1 MKDLQEFHWGSY
13 IIFLVLYFLQDLKK
27 YINLMSLTL
36 TPTLSLV
43 SNLFVGPNVGSSL
56 VFENLNPES
65 SKGKAFLHDEESP
78 REKPPSCVTCQENKS
93 TITPQ
98 DCMGG
103 EVVDAAN
110 FYVEKAH
117 ETCGILMGDTAWHE
131 EEIMQEKM
139 HHKVLQ
145 KGMHEYDQNCSII
158 ENIKGGGFLVN
169 DIIQGSDSLGM
180 VKLGRDNQQG
190 LLKLRKRPAMLVVP
204 EHSAVS
210 EFGEMCRK
218 LEHKEFEVEGRDF
231 VLASKKGRRKVMED
245 GYGVMVD
252 ILGDPK
258 QAFFAVID
266 GHGGQAA
273 TDFVAE
279 NLGRNITKALEC
291 VGGEEGRLEQA
302 IRSGYMV
309 TDKDFLCQGVSSGA
323 CTSSVLLKDGELH
336 VANVGDCRVV
346 LSRKGVA
353 KALTNDHRLTREDE
367 RLRIENTGGFVH
379 CQNGIWRAQGLLA
392 VSRAIGDMHLK
403 EWIISEPEIKKLR
416 LTSDCQFLIMASDGL
431 WDKVND
437 QEAVDVVL
445 REKNLLM
452 SCKKLVDM
460 SSSRGSMD
468 DITVMVID
476 LLNFV
481 TSS

>member
-1 MKDLQEFHWGSY
+1 M
-13 IIFLVLYFLQDLKK
+13 
-27 YINLMSLTL
+27 NLMSLTL

-43 SNLFVGPNVGSSL
+43 GNLFVGPKGGSPL
-56 VFENLNPES
+56 VFENLNTES
-65 SKGKAFLHDEESP
+65 SKGKVFLHDEESP
-78 REKPPSCVTCQENKS
+78 REKLPSCVTCQENKS

-98 DCMGG
+98 DCIGG
-103 EVVDAAN
+103 EVVNAAN
-110 FYVEKAH
+110 CYVEKAH
-117 ETCGILMGDTAWHE
+117 KTCGILMGDTAWHE
-131 EEIMQEKM
+131 EEIMQEKT

-145 KGMHEYDQNCSII
+145 KGMREYDEQNCTTII
-158 ENIKGGGFLVN
+158 ENIKGGGVLVN

-180 VKLGRDNQQG
+180 VKLGGDNQQG
-190 LLKLRKRPAMLVVP
+190 LLKLRKRPAKLVVP
-204 EHSAVS
+204 EHCAVS

-245 GYGVMVD
+245 GYGVVVD

-291 VGGEEGRLEQA
+291 VGGEEGQLEQA

-309 TDKDFLCQGVSSGA
+309 TDKDFLRQGVSSGA

-392 VSRAIGDMHLK
+392 VSRAIGDLHLK

-416 LTSDCQFLIMASDGL
+416 LTSDCQFLIIASDGL
-431 WDKVND
+431 WDKVSD

-481 TSS
+481 ATGC

>member
-1 MKDLQEFHWGSY
+1 
-13 IIFLVLYFLQDLKK
+13 
-27 YINLMSLTL
+27 MSITF

-43 SNLFVGPNVGSSL
+43 GNLFVGPKGGSAL
-56 VFENLNPES
+56 VFENLNPEG

-78 REKPPSCVTCQENKS
+78 LDKHPSCVTCQENKS

-98 DCMGG
+98 DCIIG
-103 EVVDAAN
+103 EVVEDAAN
-110 FYVEKAH
+110 FYVEKSH
-117 ETCGILMGDTAWHE
+117 ETCGILMGDIAWHE

-145 KGMHEYDQNCSII
+145 KGMHEYDDQNCTII
-158 ENIKGGGFLVN
+158 ENIKGGGVLVN

-180 VKLGRDNQQG
+180 VKLGGDNQQG
-190 LLKLRKRPAMLVVP
+190 LLKLRKRPAKLVVP
-204 EHSAVS
+204 EHCAVS
-210 EFGEMCRK
+210 EFDEMCRK

-291 VGGEEGRLEQA
+291 VGGEEGQLEQA

-309 TDKDFLCQGVSSGA
+309 TDKDFLRQGVSSGA

-353 KALTNDHRLTREDE
+353 IALTNDHRLTREDE

-392 VSRAIGDMHLK
+392 VSRAIGDLHLK
-403 EWIISEPEIKKLR
+403 EWIISEPEIKRLR

-445 REKNLLM
+445 REKNLMM

-460 SSSRGSMD
+460 SFSRGSMD

-481 TSS
+481 VTS

>member
-1 MKDLQEFHWGSY
+1 
-13 IIFLVLYFLQDLKK
+13 
-27 YINLMSLTL
+27 MSLTL

-43 SNLFVGPNVGSSL
+43 GNLFVGPKGGSSL

-78 REKPPSCVTCQENKS
+78 REKPPCVTCQENK

-98 DCMGG
+98 DCIGG

-145 KGMHEYDQNCSII
+145 KGMHEYDDQNCTII
-158 ENIKGGGFLVN
+158 ENIKGGGVSVN

-180 VKLGRDNQQG
+180 VKLGGDNQQG
-190 LLKLRKRPAMLVVP
+190 LLKLRKRPAKLVVP

-258 QAFFAVID
+258 RYICYHQAFFAVID

-279 NLGRNITKALEC
+279 NLGRNIAKALEC
-291 VGGEEGRLEQA
+291 VGGEEGQLEQA
-302 IRSGYMV
+302 ICSGYMV

-323 CTSSVLLKDGELH
+323 CTSSVLLKDGELY

-353 KALTNDHRLTREDE
+353 KALTKDHRLTREDE
-367 RLRIENTGGFVH
+367 RLRIENT
-379 CQNGIWRAQGLLA
+379 
-392 VSRAIGDMHLK
+392 VSQVI
-403 EWIISEPEIKKLR
+403 P
-416 LTSDCQFLIMASDGL
+416 FLCM
-431 WDKVND
+431 
-437 QEAVDVVL
+437 
-445 REKNLLM
+445 
-452 SCKKLVDM
+452 
-460 SSSRGSMD
+460 
-468 DITVMVID
+468 
-476 LLNFV
+476 
-481 TSS
+481 

>member
-27 YINLMSLTL
+27 YINLMSLTF

-43 SNLFVGPNVGSSL
+43 GNLFVGPNVGSSL

-190 LLKLRKRPAMLVVP
+190 LLKLRKRPAKLVVP

-218 LEHKEFEVEGRDF
+218 LEHKEFDVEGRDF

-258 QAFFAVID
+258 QV
-266 GHGGQAA
+266 G
-273 TDFVAE
+273 
-279 NLGRNITKALEC
+279 NI
-291 VGGEEGRLEQA
+291 
-302 IRSGYMV
+302 Y
-309 TDKDFLCQGVSSGA
+309 
-323 CTSSVLLKDGELH
+323 
-336 VANVGDCRVV
+336 
-346 LSRKGVA
+346 
-353 KALTNDHRLTREDE
+353 
-367 RLRIENTGGFVH
+367 
-379 CQNGIWRAQGLLA
+379 
-392 VSRAIGDMHLK
+392 
-403 EWIISEPEIKKLR
+403 IICSYIFSL
-416 LTSDCQFLIMASDGL
+416 
-431 WDKVND
+431 
-437 QEAVDVVL
+437 
-445 REKNLLM
+445 
-452 SCKKLVDM
+452 
-460 SSSRGSMD
+460 
-468 DITVMVID
+468 
-476 LLNFV
+476 
-481 TSS
+481 